1 MPPVTVLATTVQ
13 AADGTALHVR
23 RWAPPEPAARK
34 GAVLIVHGL
43 GEHSGRYERVAELLT
58 GLGLEVRA
66 YDQRGHGQSGGPRGG
81 IPHPDALL
89 EDLRQVFSD
98 LEEDARGAGDT
109 EPPFLLGHSM
119 GGTIAARAATGGWV
133 VPRGLILSSPL
144 LLVTVSRTQ
153 RLMAAVGRRLAP
165 DRAVA
170 NGLDRDGLSHD
181 PAVVAAYVADEQVHD
196 RITPRLFEFL
206 NDASDHARRDARTFT
221 VPTLLLVSGSD
232 RLVDAAGSRAFAD
245 ALPAGTGTLH
255 GYDDLYHELF
265 NEPPPDR
272 ERVLADLSTWIRAR
286 L

>member
-1 MPPVTVLATTVQ
+1 MPPVTALATVQ
-13 AADGTALHVR
+13 TADGTALHVR
-23 RWAPPEPAARK
+23 RWEPPVADARR

-58 GLGLEVRA
+58 GLGLEVRS
-66 YDQRGHGQSGGPRGG
+66 YDQRGHGRSGGPRGA

-98 LEEDARGAGDT
+98 LAEDGRGAGDG

-119 GGTIAARAATGGWV
+119 GGGIAARAATGGWV
-133 VPRGLILSSPL
+133 VPRGLILSSPVL
-144 LLVTVSRTQ
+144 AVTVSRAQ

-181 PAVVAAYVADEQVHD
+181 PAVVAGYEADEHVHD
-196 RITPRLFEFL
+196 RITPRLFDFL
-206 NDASDHARRDARTFT
+206 VDAAEHARTDARTFT
-221 VPTLLLVSGSD
+221 VPTLLMVAGSD
-232 RLVDAAGSRAFAD
+232 RLVDSSGSRAFAA
-245 ALPAGTGTLH
+245 ALPPGIGTVH
-255 GYDDLYHELF
+255 WYDDLYHELF
-265 NEPPPDR
+265 NEPEADR
-272 ERVLADLSTWIRAR
+272 ERVFADLSAWIRTR